1 MEYQRESPN
10 NCFFG
15 VKKSALKLNGG
26 ETDLWV
32 VHRTDRKGKDSIL
45 GTFEDSRPVISNRDL
60 VNAVYSAFK
69 NLGIKDSA
77 YKERTFLA
85 ENGARFCAQYTLQ
98 GVEIRAPKVN
108 DNVGLRLLLRNSY
121 DEGMSSFFVEL
132 IRVVCT
138 NGMVAK
144 SRFDYH
150 KSHDGEASIRAIG
163 ESIVGAVK
171 SFKSS
176 SVDILGEMASQPITG
191 GQGNVAI
198 ENMMRERVI
207 SSSIGDRMLTNWRE
221 PKHTADYDRNLY
233 NLYNAF
239 TRHLMLE
246 EKNTGRIDF
255 DRHRR
260 ISRRVFNLFY
270 RVTTVPEEFEKLTGT
285 GDPKLKCS
293 ECGQRLRVMPEEFE
307 RWCGTR
313 NFMRERAGD
322 FLLPS

>member
-1 MEYQRESPN
+1 MEYWKEPSN
-10 NCFFG
+10 NCFFD

-45 GTFEDSRPVISNRDL
+45 GTVENGNPVVSNRAL
-60 VNAVYSAFK
+60 VDSVYSAFK

-77 YKERTFLA
+77 YKERIFLA
-85 ENGARFCAQYTLQ
+85 ENGARFHAEYTLR
-98 GVEIRAPKVN
+98 GVKIRAPKVN
-108 DNVGLRLLLRNSY
+108 DHVGLRLLLRNFY
-121 DEGMSSFFVEL
+121 DEGKSSFFVEL
-132 IRVVCT
+132 IRLICT
-138 NGMVAK
+138 NGIVAK

-150 KSHDGEASIRAIG
+150 ESHDGEASIRAIG

-176 SVDILGEMASQPITG
+176 SVDILGEMASQPITRE
-191 GQGNVAI
+191 QGKVAI
-198 ENMMRERVI
+198 GNMMRERMI
-207 SSSIGDRMLTNWRE
+207 SRSIGDRMLMNWRE
-221 PKHTADYDRNLY
+221 PRRTEDADSNLY

-239 TRHLMLE
+239 TQHLRDE
-246 EKNTGRIDF
+246 EENADRIDF

-270 RVTTVPEEFEKLTGT
+270 RCAT
-285 GDPKLKCS
+285 
-293 ECGQRLRVMPEEFE
+293 MPEEFDRWMGLKCSSCGQRMNGGFE
-307 RWCGTR
+307 GWCGTP